1 MATENAEVNKQTRK
15 QTNEMMTLINQVR
28 NLANLPCRFQVIKG
42 TNSRKIHLAYCI
54 ERGIRKRENKDKRVN
69 VVLKVMLLKLRSDT
83 LSSPPTDKVTRMR
96 HVDFFV

>member
-54 ERGIRKRENKDKRVN
+54 ERGIRKREDKDKRVN

-96 HVDFFV
+96 YVDFFV

>member
-1 MATENAEVNKQTRK
+1 MATENAEVNKQTSK
-15 QTNEMMTLINQVR
+15 HTNEIMSLINQVR

-54 ERGIRKRENKDKRVN
+54 ERGIRKREDKDKRVN

-96 HVDFFV
+96 YVDFFV